1 MKEETTDEIFQGLS
15 FSFFFLTITQI
26 TSYFFTVS
34 RREDYVVF
42 VQLFFQAGFG
52 SAAKLGNE
60 LLAQP

>member
-1 MKEETTDEIFQGLS
+1 MRYFKVYPS
-15 FSFFFLTITQI
+15 ASFFLQLLKLPLIFLL
-26 TSYFFTVS
+26 S